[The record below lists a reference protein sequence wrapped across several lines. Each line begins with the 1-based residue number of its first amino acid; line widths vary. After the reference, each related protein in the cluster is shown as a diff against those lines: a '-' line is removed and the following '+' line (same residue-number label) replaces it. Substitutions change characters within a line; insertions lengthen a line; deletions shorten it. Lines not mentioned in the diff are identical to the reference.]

1 MEALCHYLH
10 GQEIRGWRSYIGG
23 FMLETVL
30 KIGKAFRKSSTGLKH
45 HRYVKPCPQDTDK
58 RKILRLSLPVNED
71 FSFDFNGIKEITDE
85 NIIRDK
91 LFYLTFKTSDAD
103 GLVKYI
109 FGDIYYVLSK
119 GEGGYYRLEDK
130 KNKQKAYQISSFI
143 RGNED
148 FKSIEKMYEE
158 QFLKQGQKESFFV
171 ASFRNKFKNN
181 ILLLERLLKYQ
192 SGILEYLELRK
203 SGETKLFMELLAD
216 EKVLQWHTAK
226 RVFSTIKQGRGTK
239 KIFNNILN
247 LEEPQWKQ
255 IESNEEHIEKLVN
268 YSTGGLFLHFDFNG
282 KHWYEFTDEFN
293 IINSKMLEDFTERS
307 SQAEGYIL
315 KKYLYKTLSSPEKD
329 LQFPSFHA
337 QARYRSKLFRKI
349 EDILDLLYAID
360 YSKNALMKVSYTD
373 IKIIVFPRGKNLT
386 AVHYEKFIQR
396 PSSLQNEQEEEAII
410 GQDNIEVTQEQLFA
424 PLVENAAD
432 EIIQFDLILSKQGGQ
447 TSPDVDMVEIS
458 GVERSHLRKIYQ
470 RIGRIKKDLYGKRK
484 SEIKAELKPFSITWS
499 FLNILGDSTSGMKK
513 YQSHLYKVLPQIYTG
528 TYYNDAILLPTLIEK
543 VELNIRAG
551 KPDFNFLKYDFYFLT
566 NIQNTIPEG
575 GKLMRI
581 QESQSYKIGLLL
593 GKLAEQFA
601 AWRDD
606 CPIKSF
612 EKSYIGTLSRR
623 ITTLED
629 LIIFKR
635 FIEEKLVIHEKNFK
649 SIKDT
654 SYELAQA
661 IKSFSGRYDKNECAF
676 GFFESYFA
684 TVAKKQDDAATAN
697 ATNP

>member
-1 MEALCHYLH
+1 
-10 GQEIRGWRSYIGG
+10 
-23 FMLETVL
+23 MLETVL
-30 KIGKAFRKSSTGLKH
+30 KIGKAFRESPTGLKH
-45 HRYVKPCPQDTDK
+45 HRYVKQCPEDNEK
-58 RKILRLSLPVNED
+58 RKILRLSLPVNKD

-85 NIIRDK
+85 NIIKDK
-91 LFYLTFKTSDAD
+91 LFYPTFKTSEAD

-109 FGDIYYVLSK
+109 FGDICYALSK
-119 GEGGYYRLEDK
+119 GEESGYYRLGDK
-130 KNKQKAYQISSFI
+130 KNKQKAYQVSSFL
-143 RGNED
+143 RGSED
-148 FKSIEKMYEE
+148 FKSIEKMYEK
-158 QFLKQGQKESFFV
+158 QSLKQGQKKSFFV
-171 ASFRNKFKNN
+171 AAFRNEFENN

-192 SGILEYLELRK
+192 RGILEYLELRK
-203 SGETKLFMELLAD
+203 SEETKPFMELLSN
-216 EKVLQWHTAK
+216 ERELRRLTAK
-226 RVFSTIKQGRGTK
+226 RVFSTIKQGRSMK
-239 KIFNNILN
+239 KIFKNILYM
-247 LEEPQWKQ
+247 EEPQWEQ
-255 IESNEEHIEKLVN
+255 IESNEEQIEKLVN
-268 YSTGGLFLHFDFNG
+268 YSTGDLFLHFDFDG
-282 KHWYEFTDEFN
+282 KHWYEFTEEFN

-307 SQAEGYIL
+307 SQVEGYIL

-373 IKIIVFPRGKNLT
+373 IKIIVLPRGKNLT
-386 AVHYEKFIQR
+386 ALHYENFIQR
-396 PSSLQNEQEEEAII
+396 PNSLQNEQEHEAII

-424 PLVENAAD
+424 PLIENAAD
-432 EIIQFDLILSKQGGQ
+432 DIIQFDLILSKQGGQ

-528 TYYNDAILLPTLIEK
+528 TYYNDAILLPSLIEK

-551 KPDFNFLKYDFYFLT
+551 KPDFSFLKYDFYFLA

-575 GKLMRI
+575 GELMKI
-581 QESQSYKIGLLL
+581 QKSQSYKIGLLL

-612 EKSYIGTLSRR
+612 EKSYVGTLSRR
-623 ITTLED
+623 ITTIPD
-629 LIIFKR
+629 LIRFKIFM
-635 FIEEKLVIHEKNFK
+635 EEKLILHERASFTH
-649 SIKDT
+649 SVSTRLSEEIKT
-654 SYELAQA
+654 LESSLNE
-661 IKSFSGRYDKNECAF
+661 KYDRHNCAF

-684 TVAKKQDDAATAN
+684 PSAGKQGDALN
-697 ATNP
+697 VDKTNP

>member
-1 MEALCHYLH
+1 
-10 GQEIRGWRSYIGG
+10 
-23 FMLETVL
+23 MLETVL
-30 KIGKAFRKSSTGLKH
+30 KIGKAFRESPTGLKH
-45 HRYVKPCPQDTDK
+45 HRYVKQCPEDNEK
-58 RKILRLSLPVNED
+58 RKILRLSLPVNKD

-85 NIIRDK
+85 NIIKDK
-91 LFYLTFKTSDAD
+91 LFYPTFKTSEAD

-109 FGDIYYVLSK
+109 FGDICYALSK
-119 GEGGYYRLEDK
+119 GEESGYYRLGDK
-130 KNKQKAYQISSFI
+130 KNKQKAYQVSSFL
-143 RGNED
+143 RGSED
-148 FKSIEKMYEE
+148 FLSIEKMYEK
-158 QFLKQGQKESFFV
+158 QSLKQGQKKSFFV
-171 ASFRNKFKNN
+171 AAFRNEFENN

-192 SGILEYLELRK
+192 RGILEYLELRK
-203 SGETKLFMELLAD
+203 SEETKPFMELLSN
-216 EKVLQWHTAK
+216 ERELRRLTAK
-226 RVFSTIKQGRGTK
+226 RVFSTIKQGRSMK
-239 KIFNNILN
+239 KIFKNILYM
-247 LEEPQWKQ
+247 EEPQWEQ
-255 IESNEEHIEKLVN
+255 IESNEEQIEKLVN
-268 YSTGGLFLHFDFNG
+268 YSTGDLFLHFDFDG
-282 KHWYEFTDEFN
+282 KHWYEFTEEFN

-307 SQAEGYIL
+307 SQVEGYIL

-373 IKIIVFPRGKNLT
+373 IKIIVLPRGKNLT
-386 AVHYEKFIQR
+386 ALHYENFIQR
-396 PSSLQNEQEEEAII
+396 PNSLQNEQEHEAII

-424 PLVENAAD
+424 PLIENAAD
-432 EIIQFDLILSKQGGQ
+432 DIIQFDLILSKQGGQ

-528 TYYNDAILLPTLIEK
+528 TYYNDAILLPSLIEK

-551 KPDFNFLKYDFYFLT
+551 KPDFSFLKYDFYFLA

-575 GKLMRI
+575 GELMKI
-581 QESQSYKIGLLL
+581 QKSQSYKIGLLL

-612 EKSYIGTLSRR
+612 EKSYVGTLSRR
-623 ITTLED
+623 ITTIPD
-629 LIIFKR
+629 LIRFKIFM
-635 FIEEKLVIHEKNFK
+635 EEKLILHERASFTH
-649 SIKDT
+649 SVSTRLSEEIKT
-654 SYELAQA
+654 LESSLNE
-661 IKSFSGRYDKNECAF
+661 KYDRHNCAF

-684 TVAKKQDDAATAN
+684 PSAGKQGDALN
-697 ATNP
+697 VDKTNP